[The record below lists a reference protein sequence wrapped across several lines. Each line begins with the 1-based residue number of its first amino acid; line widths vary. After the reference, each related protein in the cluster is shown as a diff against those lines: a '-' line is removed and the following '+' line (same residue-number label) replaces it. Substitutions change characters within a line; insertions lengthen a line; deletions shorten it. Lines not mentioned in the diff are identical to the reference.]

1 MGCCIP
7 LGGLLSSL
15 LQRLGCIPGALLTSQ
30 SQRGNLPDLLRHC
43 GLQLSQGGTAGSQIR
58 ARGIQL
64 RPVVSRAEPDTAGG
78 AEANQQQ
85 AGQRDR
91 DHASRDHDSTALAR
105 SHSVMRSAW
114 PFVPPLMRR
123 VMAAKSPRS
132 ARSFKP

>member
-43 GLQLSQGGTAGSQIR
+43 GFQLSPGGSAGNEVR
-58 ARGIQL
+58 PRGIQL
-64 RPVVSRAEPDTAGG
+64 RPVVPRAEPDTAGG
-78 AEANQQQ
+78 TEANQKQ

-91 DHASRDHDSTALAR
+91 
-105 SHSVMRSAW
+105 
-114 PFVPPLMRR
+114 
-123 VMAAKSPRS
+123 
-132 ARSFKP
+132 